1 MSQPNCANKAS
12 CFGSERQNN
21 SQEPSMEGA
30 GYKAICGTGTAPSPR
45 LARVDSSLR
54 PTESTI
60 RAKSWATSE
69 WRSSRGSISTKAFCW
84 TRRALSPQSTFPVHS
99 TLRPMGSTLWAKSW
113 EPSTILRGYMVFW
126 QLVDLG
132 SASLARVWALDETL
146 TVTRQVRCFGV
157 QILQQ

>member
-30 GYKAICGTGTAPSPR
+30 GYKAICVTGTAPSPR

-54 PTESTI
+54 PTESTVP
-60 RAKSWATSE
+60 AKSWASSE
-69 WRSSRGSISTKAFCW
+69 LRSSQGSISTKAFGG
-84 TRRALSPQSTFPVHS
+84 TRTALSPLLLTRVGCWRSFRAWGS
-99 TLRPMGSTLWAKSW
+99 TLRAKSW
-113 EPSTILRGYMVFW
+113 DSTQSALVFW

-132 SASLARVWALDETL
+132 SASLPRVWALDETL